1 MNKPTVRLSVDQA
14 PPARISRAARMAA
27 GVILLGACQAT
38 PEKPAVS
45 QQPVAR
51 PAFELIGHRGAR
63 GLLPENTLPG
73 FARALSLGVRVLEL
87 DVGVSKDGH
96 VVVSHDQRLDTD
108 LTRDKRG
115 LWLLAD
121 GPPLIT
127 LSLDQIK
134 SYDVGRINPR
144 RRPYARR
151 FASQSPVDG
160 TTMPTLEE
168 VIALW
173 RRVDRSEVRLDIEIK
188 GRPDRPD
195 ETLAPKTYVAKVVE
209 VLRERGML
217 AHAAIQSFDWRTLA
231 EVQRQAPE
239 LPTICLTARQRWIDN
254 VQSGRPG
261 PSSWTAGLDVD
272 DVGGSVPQFVK
283 RAGCGTWSTYW
294 RELDAAQL
302 AEAHALGL
310 KVLVWTVND
319 EKQMESFVKLGVD
332 GIISDYPD
340 RLRKVLTHLGIAIPP
355 QTPAPPVS

>member
-1 MNKPTVRLSVDQA
+1 MNNPIARHRADRS
-14 PPARISRAARMAA
+14 PRARIGRAARLAT
-27 GVILLGACQAT
+27 GLILVGACQAV
-38 PEKPAVS
+38 PEKPVVS
-45 QQPVAR
+45 QQPLAR

-63 GLLPENTLPG
+63 GLVPENTLPG
-73 FARALSLGVRVLEL
+73 FAKALSLGVTVLEL

-108 LTRDKRG
+108 LTRDANG
-115 LWLLAD
+115 HWLLAD

-127 LSLDQIK
+127 LALEQIK

-151 FASQSPVDG
+151 FATQTPVDG
-160 TTMPTLEE
+160 TAMPTLDEL
-168 VIALW
+168 IALW
-173 RRVDRSEVRLDIEIK
+173 RRFGRQGVRLDIEIK

-195 ETLAPKTYVAKVVE
+195 ETLAPERYVARVVGA
-209 VLRERGML
+209 LKKSGML
-217 AHAAIQSFDWRTLA
+217 PFAAIQSFDWRTLA

-272 DVGGSVPQFVK
+272 EVGGSVPRLVK
-283 RAGCGTWSTYW
+283 RAGCGTWSSYW

-319 EKQMESFVKLGVD
+319 EKQMEHFVKLGVD

-340 RLRKVLTHLGIAIPP
+340 RLRKVLNRLGVAIPP
-355 QTPAPPVS
+355 LPPVS